1 LNYIGNEIFDGVKS
15 ENRYGAI
22 TFKGYL
28 KKGAKLKIISLASNI
43 RGGRKNTRK
52 GKYETMM
59 FDFYYNDKLISR
71 NKKVNDKN
79 ITHRFTLGSWD
90 NENVYDYSKYLKK
103 I

>member
-1 LNYIGNEIFDGVKS
+1 MNYIGNEIFDGVKP
-15 ENRYGAI
+15 ENKYSAI

-28 KKGAKLKIISLASNI
+28 KKGVKLKIISLASNI
-43 RGGRKNTRK
+43 RGGRDNTRT

-59 FDFYYNDKLISR
+59 FDFYVDGKLVSR
-71 NKKVNDKN
+71 NRKVNDKN
-79 ITHRFTLGSWD
+79 ITHRFTLGRWD